1 MGREE
6 KDTKKMDW
14 VWEEGRE
21 NMGGECKRSGR
32 GNGRGKRIGKVN
44 ERANMVVWTTTQYYV
59 CMCVCTSI
67 YIQ

>member
-44 ERANMVVWTTTQYYV
+44 ERANMVVVDYHTVLCMYV
-59 CMCVCTSI
+59 CM
-67 YIQ
+67 Y